1 MLAVPVEAG
10 DPLVDVDDLL
20 ALVDVGG
27 LGLGQRGLRLLQGLL
42 HRRPLHCQRSK
53 LTLWTQS
60 RSLCAVV

>member
-42 HRRPLHCQRSK
+42 HRRPLRCQRSTQ
-53 LTLWTQS
+53 TLWTQS
-60 RSLCAVV
+60 MSLCAAV